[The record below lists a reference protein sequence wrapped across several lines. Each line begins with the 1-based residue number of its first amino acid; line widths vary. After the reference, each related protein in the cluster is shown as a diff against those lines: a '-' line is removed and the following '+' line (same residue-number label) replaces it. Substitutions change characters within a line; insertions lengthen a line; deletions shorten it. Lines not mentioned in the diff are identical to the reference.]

1 MTELDFRALWDA
13 ALPYEDFVAGAAQH
27 RGLWSGVYRVAEVP
41 EWASEA
47 VPAGSTRR
55 FLVIA
60 EDWCGD
66 ASNAVP
72 VIAKWVHQI
81 AGLDL
86 KILRRDEHP
95 AVMDAYLT
103 DGSRSIPIVIALGPD
118 FEELGHWGPR
128 PRELQ
133 RFVLERRS
141 VVPKGELYPQVR
153 RWYAK
158 DRGRTILRE
167 VLEAAQLP
175 VSAQPERR
183 SVG

>member
-1 MTELDFRALWDA
+1 MTALDFRALWEE
-13 ALPYEDFVAGAAQH
+13 ALPYEEFVAAAAQH
-27 RGLWSGVYRVAEVP
+27 HALWRGVYRLAEIPDWVGD
-41 EWASEA
+41 A
-47 VPAGSTRR
+47 VPVGTIRR

-72 VIAKWVHQI
+72 VIAKWVHQT

-86 KILRRDEHP
+86 KVLRRDAYPE
-95 AVMDAYLT
+95 VMDAYLT
-103 DGSRSIPIVIALGPD
+103 AGSRSIPIVIALGSD

-128 PRELQ
+128 PAELQ
-133 RFVLERRS
+133 RFVLERRA

-158 DRGRTILRE
+158 DRGQAILRE
-167 VLEAAQLP
+167 VLHAARLPVPAQL
-175 VSAQPERR
+175 ERR
-183 SVG
+183 PDS